1 MIKEWFFTE
10 EKSICHF
17 RVAGVLI
24 RNGKI
29 FLQRVENDY
38 ALPGGH
44 VDYGE
49 TSENALVREFKEELN
64 VDISCE
70 RLLWVEENF
79 WKWGDKNAHGI
90 SFYYLVSLKENK
102 ELSDDFLEFSI
113 DNKNVLLQ
121 WVSLD
126 LFGNWKMQVQA
137 VKIGKNSGD
146 KENGKQIRKVEN
158 VKREKF
164 QTPNRCKA

>member
-1 MIKEWFFTE
+1 MIKEWVFTDD
-10 EKSICHF
+10 KSLCHF

-24 RNGKI
+24 RNNKI
-29 FLQRVENDY
+29 FLQKVKNDY
-38 ALPGGH
+38 MLPGGQ

-49 TSENALVREFKEELN
+49 TSENALVREFKEEIG

-79 WKWGDKNAHGI
+79 WKWDDKNAHGI
-90 SFYYLVSLKENK
+90 SFYYLVSLRDNDD
-102 ELSDDFLEFSI
+102 LSDDFAEVAN

-126 LFGNWKMQVQA
+126 DVNDLTIYPQFAKD
-137 VKIGKNSGD
+137 KIGNLSAS
-146 KENGKQIRKVEN
+146 VEHF
-158 VKREKF
+158 VRRSWGE
-164 QTPNRCKA
+164 